1 MNFSISIS
9 YRLYLKSELLT
20 YHHWKYN
27 IMSHLAALPAVG
39 AIGGVVIPTI
49 VTLQTLNLI

>member
-20 YHHWKYN
+20 YHHWKYD